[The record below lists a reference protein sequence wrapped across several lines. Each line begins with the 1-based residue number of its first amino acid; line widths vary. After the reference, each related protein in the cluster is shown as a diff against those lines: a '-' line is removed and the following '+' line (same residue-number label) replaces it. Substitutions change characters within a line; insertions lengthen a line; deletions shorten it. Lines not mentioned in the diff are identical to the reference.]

1 VKKLTAGD
9 HQLRSDQFKEWD
21 QVIKRWADKKWPELK
36 DLKSPGI
43 RRFQRTR
50 HAVLRWLE
58 LIFPELKPPP
68 ADAHPAP
75 PEGAGNRTVNGMSGP
90 GHDLIA
96 GRRTAKKRYGEDL
109 AAKWGQTVHG
119 AISAEMVGDYV
130 PKLGYDVR
138 VVLADGRQLHI
149 EAKATAGSGD
159 TVAIEDGER
168 GHNQDSG
175 CQHEHA
181 LFVVRD
187 VKSTMVDG
195 EWKCYGGTPEVALG
209 WRIAW
214 SDLTPQ
220 PNWLYKVPQTMP
232 VQIPGM
238 PETAADVSQ
247 PK

>member
-1 VKKLTAGD
+1 MKKLTAGD